1 MFYLLTLGEL
11 AMSTLTTKDLPKVE
25 ELDDEAMNAINGGM
39 MKLPFQRHSI
49 GDLLTNGQGDPVTVI
64 VDGLVVNSVSTGYA
78 PK

>member
-1 MFYLLTLGEL
+1 MN
-11 AMSTLTTKDLPKVE
+11 TLTTKDLPKVE
-25 ELDDEAMNAINGGM
+25 ELDDEALSAVNGGM
-39 MKLPFQRHSI
+39 MKLPFQRVSI